1 MKDIETNVVG
11 EWLNQWKLHRP
22 LFLTLTF
29 NTYVRYGYGETT
41 KERMR
46 KCHKHFFNELH
57 RQVYKKSYRKIPR
70 YVVIERGS
78 KKQGFHS
85 HIAIET
91 PEHLSTKIFSDL
103 ITHSWLKTKDGVDAH
118 IVETYDK
125 KGLDD
130 YLSKDQEDLMNIAEI
145 DVENSLMNKSQSI
158 LLSRK
163 CVS

>member
-1 MKDIETNVVG
+1 MEDIETNVV
-11 EWLNQWKLHRP
+11 EKWLNQWQLHRS

-78 KKQGFHS
+78 KIQGFHS
-85 HIAIET
+85 HVLIET
-91 PEHLSTKIFSDL
+91 PEHIK
-103 ITHSWLKTKDGVDAH
+103 A
-118 IVETYDK
+118 
-125 KGLDD
+125 
-130 YLSKDQEDLMNIAEI
+130 NIRSNYKE
-145 DVENSLMNKSQSI
+145 
-158 LLSRK
+158 RR
-163 CVS
+163 